1 MLHIYTR
8 PQVKTAYIIEKTGSK
23 MSYMYIH
30 NVDQIIY
37 HKCTL
42 YIFIYFHNSN
52 IVLSI
57 RLNVVLVASL
67 IMKMKGTP
75 LKIGDIRTDE

>member
-1 MLHIYTR
+1 MWIRLFTIDVH
-8 PQVKTAYIIEKTGSK
+8 
-23 MSYMYIH
+23 
-30 NVDQIIY
+30 
-37 HKCTL
+37 L
-42 YIFIYFHNSN
+42 YILIYFHNSN